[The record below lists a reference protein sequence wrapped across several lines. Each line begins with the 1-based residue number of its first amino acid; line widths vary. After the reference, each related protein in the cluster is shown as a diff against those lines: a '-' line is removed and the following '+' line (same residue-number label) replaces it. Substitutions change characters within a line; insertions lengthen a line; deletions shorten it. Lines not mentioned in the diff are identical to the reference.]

1 MRRRTTWLTQE
12 IITDDIARGFRLRG
26 GLLRVLLGI
35 GLVRVGPSEGEE
47 PVAVVAAAEDA
58 ADAEDED

>member
-1 MRRRTTWLTQE
+1 MTLH
-12 IITDDIARGFRLRG
+12 RGFRLRG
-26 GLLRVLLGI
+26 GLLRVVLGI